1 MAKSLRA
8 SSKVKARN
16 ARRYGQNTDYAIT
29 QAARLHA
36 ISQRLAARTKGP
48 TVTEQDNQGSDKEDG
63 EGKQD
68 VQGDDDADSQG
79 WCLCFEEKKERER
92 TMQGGRDEEQ
102 VQVALVTQLMHIDVQ
117 LLGLINAESIGL
129 SDDDAAFDLDK
140 ANADLL
146 DWMFA

>member
-48 TVTEQDNQGSDKEDG
+48 TVTEQENQGSEEGDG
-63 EGKQD
+63 EEKQEMQEVD
-68 VQGDDDADSQG
+68 NVNSKG
-79 WCLCFEEKKERER
+79 WCLCFEKKRER
-92 TMQGGRDEEQ
+92 GMQGGEEEK
-102 VQVALVTQLMHIDVQ
+102 VQVALAAYSMQIDVQ
-117 LLGLINAESIGL
+117 LLGLVNAESIGL
-129 SDDDAAFDLDK
+129 LDDESDAGEAV
-140 ANADLL
+140 ADPLG
-146 DWMFA
+146 WMFAE